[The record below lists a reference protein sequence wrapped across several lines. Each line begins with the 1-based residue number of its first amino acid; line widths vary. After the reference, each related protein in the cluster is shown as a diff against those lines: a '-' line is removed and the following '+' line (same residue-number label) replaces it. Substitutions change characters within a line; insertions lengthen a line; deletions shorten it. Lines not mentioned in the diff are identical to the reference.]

1 MKLKTVFT
9 VNYLIGFLFGVGF
22 IFLPKIFMP
31 LLGWSVAGDAPL
43 VTRGL
48 GIFIIGIAVL
58 TYYAR
63 DSSKSEARRAIVL
76 SLFAVYVLL
85 TLFKISW
92 LLLFGIPFT
101 WLQAFLYVVHI
112 GLAAAYG
119 YFLFGGPREI
129 DS

>member
-9 VNYLIGFLFGVGF
+9 VNYILAFLFGVGF
-22 IFLPKIFMP
+22 IFLPKLFMP

-43 VTRGL
+43 ATRG
-48 GIFIIGIAVL
+48 IGMFVIGTSVL
-58 TYYAR
+58 MYFAR
-63 DSSKSEARRAIVL
+63 DAAKSEARRAIVL
-76 SLFAVYVLL
+76 SLFALYILL
-85 TLFKISW
+85 TLYKVSW

-119 YFLFGGPREI
+119 YFLFGEPREI

>member
-9 VNYLIGFLFGVGF
+9 INYIIAFCFGVGF
-22 IFLPKIFMP
+22 IFLPKFFMP

-43 VTRGL
+43 VTRGV
-48 GIFIIGIAVL
+48 GIFIIGIGVL
-58 TYYAR
+58 TYFTR
-63 DSSKSEARRAIVL
+63 DALKSEARRAIVL

-85 TLFKISW
+85 TLYKVSW

-101 WLQAFLYVVHI
+101 LMQVLLYAIHV

-119 YFLFGGPREI
+119 YFLFGTPREI

>member
-1 MKLKTVFT
+1 MKLKTIFT
-9 VNYLIGFLFGVGF
+9 VNYILAFLFGVGF
-22 IFLPKIFMP
+22 IFLPKFFMP

-43 VTRGL
+43 VTQGL
-48 GIFIIGIAVL
+48 GVFIIGTGILAFF
-58 TYYAR
+58 AK
-63 DSSKSEARRAIVL
+63 DAPKSEARRAIVL

-85 TLFKISW
+85 ILYKVSW
-92 LLLFGIPFT
+92 LLLFAIPFT
-101 WLQAFLYVVHI
+101 LLQAFLYVIHI